1 MKNKRYAALVMAAIL
16 AASAAMPAMA
26 EVVIDGDSS
35 YSSGTTVDSV
45 TASDREADAAVSVSE
60 GDSVSVKG
68 NVDANVTGGVGVSAD
83 NGKADIGGNVKAE
96 DNNAIE
102 ADNKSEV
109 SVAGNVEGDGGVRAD
124 DSKVSVGGNVSGK
137 DMGIEAVDGAT
148 VDVEGNVTSK
158 DNAGVEANKTDRAT
172 DATGATKVTVKGD
185 VTSDDFIG
193 VDASNDS
200 IVEVGG
206 NVSGKEAGVRAIGTT
221 ENPDAGKKEEIA
233 KVTVG
238 GNVSAEGTGVYA
250 ENADVIVGGNVKST
264 ESTAVDAWDAN
275 VSVDG
280 NAYGYSGIKNEDSD
294 ISIKGDVTSNGGTT
308 VGIFGTEKTTTI
320 IGGNVKAAGGEDVIL
335 DVSENKNA
343 DSELAIAGKIENEKN
358 NAQIIVR
365 IDDEGKVTN
374 LPEIIIGEIE
384 NINKLDI
391 MGTPDGTDP
400 TKVSDDLKKE
410 VLDNIKYIVSTNTE
424 SLNGNG
430 TITVTKVGGGSLDK
444 DKSGLYEVG
453 KATETITIHV
463 ATKDGYEV
471 SEIKAGKATASL
483 VKNADGTYSVTIPAG
498 GGVNIEA
505 LIKAIETKAVYTS
518 SSDDDDTSSSN
529 GTPSTWGSNGANW
542 TFTKANGQKAKEEWQ
557 QISYNG
563 TLYWYYFGADMNM
576 STGLFTDASGHQYY
590 LNPTEGAL
598 KGTMAT
604 GWVEVDGKWMFFN
617 DGSVADLPLGCYVE
631 GMAR

>member
-68 NVDANVTGGVGVSAD
+68 NVDANITGGVGVSAD

-124 DSKVSVGGNVSGK
+124 DSKVS
-137 DMGIEAVDGAT
+137 
-148 VDVEGNVTSK
+148 
-158 DNAGVEANKTDRAT
+158 
-172 DATGATKVTVKGD
+172 
-185 VTSDDFIG
+185 
-193 VDASNDS
+193 
-200 IVEVGG
+200 
-206 NVSGKEAGVRAIGTT
+206 
-221 ENPDAGKKEEIA
+221 
-233 KVTVG
+233 VG

-358 NAQIIVR
+358 NAQITVR

>member
-16 AASAAMPAMA
+16 AASAAMPTMA
-26 EVVIDGDSS
+26 EVVIDGTNVA
-35 YSSGTTVDSV
+35 SGTTVDSV
-45 TASDREADAAVSVSE
+45 NVSNGEADAAVSVSD

-68 NVDANVTGGVGVSAD
+68 DVDATATERVGVSAD
-83 NGKADIGGNVKAE
+83 NGKAESGGNVKTEDIAIDAE
-96 DNNAIE
+96 
-102 ADNKSEV
+102 NKSDV
-109 SVAGNVEGDGGVRAD
+109 SVEGNVEGDRGIWAD

-137 DMGIEAVDGAT
+137 DNPGIEAMDGAT
-148 VDVEGNVTSK
+148 VDVGGNVTSK
-158 DNAGVEANKTDRAT
+158 ENAGVEAGKTNSAT
-172 DATGATKVTVKGD
+172 DETGATKVTVKGD
-185 VTSDDFIG
+185 VVSDEGIG
-193 VDASNDS
+193 IDVSNDS

-206 NVSGKEAGVRAIGTT
+206 TVSGKDGGVKAIGSS

-250 ENADVIVGGNVKST
+250 ENADVIVGANVKST
-264 ESTAVDAWDAN
+264 ESTAVDAWNAN

-280 NAYGYSGIKNEDSD
+280 DVYGCSGIKNADSD
-294 ISIKGDVTSNGGTT
+294 IAIKGDITSNGGAT
-308 VGIFGTEKTTTI
+308 VGIFGTGKTTTI
-320 IGGNVKAAGGEDVIL
+320 IGGNVKATDSKDIIL
-335 DVSENKNA
+335 DVSENENA
-343 DSELAIAGKIENEKN
+343 DSELAIAGKVENEKN
-358 NAQIIVR
+358 NAQITVR
-365 IDDEGKVTN
+365 LDDEGKVTN

-391 MGTPDGTDP
+391 MGTPDGTEP

-410 VLDNIKYIVSTNTE
+410 VLDNIKYIVSTNTD

-518 SSDDDDTSSSN
+518 SSDDDDSSSSN

-542 TFTKANGQKAKEEWQ
+542 TFTKANGQKAKDEWQ

-617 DGSVADLPLGCYVE
+617 DGSVSDLPLGCYVAS
-631 GMAR
+631 MVR